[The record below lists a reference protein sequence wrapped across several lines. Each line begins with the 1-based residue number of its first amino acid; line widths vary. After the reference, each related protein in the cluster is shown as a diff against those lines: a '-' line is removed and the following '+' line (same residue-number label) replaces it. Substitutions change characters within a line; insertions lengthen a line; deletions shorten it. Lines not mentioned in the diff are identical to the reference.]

1 MFKQGGVGNA
11 NIYNNCFENLKTE
24 KKKFLQNLIPKQ
36 TACSSP
42 NQLALERIARRC
54 EDSEV

>member
-24 KKKFLQNLIPKQ
+24 KKKISTKSDPEADCL
-36 TACSSP
+36 
-42 NQLALERIARRC
+42 
-54 EDSEV
+54 